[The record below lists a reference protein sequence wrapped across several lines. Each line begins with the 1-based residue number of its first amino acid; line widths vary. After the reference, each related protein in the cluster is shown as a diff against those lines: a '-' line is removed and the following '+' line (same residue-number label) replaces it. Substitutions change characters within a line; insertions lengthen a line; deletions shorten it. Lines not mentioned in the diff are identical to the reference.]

1 MFVHLIGKLKDWTE
15 QNKKKI
21 HKLIMWLS
29 LNRRREGTETGG
41 IIQ

>member
-1 MFVHLIGKLKDWTE
+1 MFVHLIDKLKDWTE
-15 QNKKKI
+15 QNKKKKI

-29 LNRRREGTETGG
+29 LNKREGTETAG